1 MVLYLW
7 YIVPEILRFLAHVLV
22 AFRAT
27 ENQDKDILLTSN
39 YLIWMWD
46 VIVRLVFVII
56 IFWGANTIPG
66 TQHYVRDRFA
76 NITQTIAYMT
86 AA

>member
-1 MVLYLW
+1 
-7 YIVPEILRFLAHVLV
+7 
-22 AFRAT
+22 
-27 ENQDKDILLTSN
+27 
-39 YLIWMWD
+39 MWD